1 MADSGIFRLTP
12 LQGWQR
18 DAILKAASF
27 LRAQYGSPPSDPSA
41 RLAHEGLLE
50 VLDPSRRTS
59 RLQKE
64 MSEAAKGTST
74 TAKSERRAG
83 RDRRGA
89 LPDRRRV
96 DLGPPPG
103 LPERRKGD
111 RRIPGGD
118 RRAKK

>member
-27 LRAQYGSPPSDPSA
+27 IREMYGNPPEDPSA

-50 VLDPSRRTS
+50 VLDPSRRTA

-64 MSEAAKGTST
+64 MSAASRG
-74 TAKSERRAG
+74 APVARSERRAG

-89 LPDRRRV
+89 LPDRRKAN
-96 DLGPPPG
+96 LGPPPG
-103 LPERRKGD
+103 VPERRKAE
-111 RRIPGGD
+111 RRLGE
-118 RRAKK
+118 RRARR